1 MQCSVAVTRDVRGR
15 REQLH
20 ACHQRSH
27 AGSRPSCITLTVQ
40 SMRMVDS
47 LTSRPHHPKVSS
59 MPQGQCHRKLCS
71 LLPTLT
77 PHLPHEPQR
86 AAQCTTTECPATIEL
101 IRAQS
106 EISACHSRAVHGPAP
121 PRAHAPACH
130 AETRGRTGSKRM
142 PSLSS
147 GAARSTLLP
156 VTVTYRATS
165 CRPQP
170 KRPCESHGCSVR
182 ALAPLRCSESASAL
196 PKNPVPPVTST

>member
-1 MQCSVAVTRDVRGR
+1 VQCSVAVARDVRGR

-40 SMRMVDS
+40 RMRMAAPPNS
-47 LTSRPHHPKVSS
+47 LLRAT
-59 MPQGQCHRKLCS
+59 GQCHRILCS

-106 EISACHSRAVHGPAP
+106 EISACLSRAVHGPAP

-147 GAARSTLLP
+147 GAARSALLP

-170 KRPCESHGCSVR
+170 KRRCESHGCSVR